1 LPAPTPEY
9 GESYIIFQVCRM
21 VELLPGDLVVIS
33 PLEDL
38 EQDIINEAGNRMIE
52 KINKCFIIQFNDS

>member
-1 LPAPTPEY
+1 
-9 GESYIIFQVCRM
+9 M